1 MNHPTP
7 YKRKLYFVNKELQG
21 KFIFNYF
28 ILLTLGSILFIAIFS
43 FFSSNTLSIV
53 YENYHLQLG
62 TTPGI
67 LFKKIL
73 SAQWLFILLGGIVIC
88 FITMRL
94 THRVAG
100 PFYRFEKTVDEMSKG
115 DLSVKIGLREKD
127 EGKELAEK
135 INLFNSRLLQNLNR
149 IQDLN
154 AGIGM
159 SAEKIKA
166 GLETDRRE
174 DILKLVEHI
183 ESNRKEIEVAVKEYT
198 DGSQVNG

>member
-73 SAQWLFILLGGIVIC
+73 SAQWLFILLGGIFIC

-100 PFYRFEKTVDEMSKG
+100 PFYRFEKTVDEMIKG

-135 INLFNSRLLQNLNR
+135 INLFNSKLLQNMNR
-149 IQDLN
+149 IQVLN
-154 AGIGM
+154 VGIGV

-198 DGSQVNG
+198 DGSQVKG

>member
-166 GLETDRRE
+166 GLEADRRE

-198 DGSQVNG
+198 DGSQVKG

>member
-135 INLFNSRLLQNLNR
+135 INLFNSKLLQNLNR

-198 DGSQVNG
+198 DGSQVKG

>member
-1 MNHPTP
+1 MNHPTF
-7 YKRKLYFVNKELQG
+7 YKRKLYFINKEFQG

-28 ILLTLGSILFIAIFS
+28 ILLTLGSLLFIAIFS

-62 TTPGI
+62 TTTGI

-73 SAQWLFILLGGIVIC
+73 STQWLFILLGGIFIC

-100 PFYRFEKTVDEMSKG
+100 PFYRFEKTVDEMIKG
-115 DLSVKIGLREKD
+115 DLSVKIALREKD

-135 INLFNSRLLQNLNR
+135 INLFNSKFLQNLNR
-149 IQDLN
+149 IEDLN
-154 AGIGM
+154 AGIGA

-166 GLETDRRE
+166 GLEKDRRE
-174 DILKLVEHI
+174 DILKLVENI
-183 ESNRKEIEVAVKEYT
+183 ESRRKDIEAAVKEYT
-198 DGSQVNG
+198 DRSQVKG

>member
-73 SAQWLFILLGGIVIC
+73 SAQWLFILLGGIFIC

-166 GLETDRRE
+166 GLEADRRE

-198 DGSQVNG
+198 DGSQVKG

>member
-198 DGSQVNG
+198 DGSQVKG